1 MGLALSMVLEFYDSV
16 AKGLKLKIKKF
27 LGLIST
33 FVEVTEEK
41 LEGSLFGHPPS
52 WIGLS
57 LKSAIVGGSCTA
69 ATRCIFR

>member
-16 AKGLKLKIKKF
+16 AKALKLKIKKV

-41 LEGSLFGHPPS
+41 LEGSLFGQPPS
-52 WIGLS
+52 
-57 LKSAIVGGSCTA
+57 
-69 ATRCIFR
+69 